1 MTVEEQAKSKL
12 QIKREEAGY
21 SLEELAYKASKVNDV
36 GCEDHFGLIILRI
49 EQGKMPC
56 RKPRKTMEWLALA
69 IALNCKMQ
77 DIWEEV

>member
-21 SLEELAYKASKVNDV
+21 SIDKLACKASKFDDV
-36 GCEDHFGLIILRI
+36 GCKGHFELMILRI

-56 RKPRKTMEWLALA
+56 RNPRKTMEWKALA
-69 IALNCKMQ
+69 KTLKCKVD